1 MPFRS
6 NNPITRDELL
16 SRFFPQYH
24 PVTTFNSGLS
34 GGSFLIEHQ
43 GQRFVVRQPHD
54 PDAPQSAF
62 LRQYRALS
70 QLPACIAPKPHL
82 YLRDWMVVD
91 YLPGAVKTYLPDT
104 NELAGLLYYLH
115 QQPRFGWRIT
125 LLPLLELYWQQS
137 DPARRTVGWLR
148 MLKRLRKAREPRPL
162 RLSPLHMDVHAGNL
176 VHSASGLKL
185 IDWEYA
191 GMNDGMWDVADVSIE
206 AGYGHAEDAQMLAA
220 YLGRE
225 PESADWKHLLASKLY
240 VDYLW
245 TLWAKTRVPF
255 DGQSMEDWAAE
266 RYARLKNNIAE
277 FRRI

>member
-16 SRFFPQYH
+16 SRFFPQFH

-70 QLPACIAPKPHL
+70 QLPASIAPKPHL

-148 MLKRLRKAREPRPL
+148 MLKRLRKVREPRPL

-185 IDWEYA
+185 IDW
-191 GMNDGMWDVADVSIE
+191 
-206 AGYGHAEDAQMLAA
+206 
-220 YLGRE
+220 
-225 PESADWKHLLASKLY
+225 
-240 VDYLW
+240 
-245 TLWAKTRVPF
+245 
-255 DGQSMEDWAAE
+255 
-266 RYARLKNNIAE
+266 
-277 FRRI
+277 

>member
-16 SRFFPQYH
+16 SRFFPQFH

-104 NELAGLLYYLH
+104 NETGRLAVLSTSTTTFWLANNAVAVTG
-115 QQPRFGWRIT
+115 
-125 LLPLLELYWQQS
+125 
-137 DPARRTVGWLR
+137 TVLAA
-148 MLKRLRKAREPRPL
+148 KRSGAA
-162 RLSPLHMDVHAGNL
+162 D
-176 VHSASGLKL
+176 SGLAANVKTSAQS
-185 IDWEYA
+185 A
-191 GMNDGMWDVADVSIE
+191 GTTAFTLKSI
-206 AGYGHAEDAQMLAA
+206 AYGCP
-220 YLGRE
+220 RRKF
-225 PESADWKHLLASKLY
+225 SA
-240 VDYLW
+240 
-245 TLWAKTRVPF
+245 
-255 DGQSMEDWAAE
+255 
-266 RYARLKNNIAE
+266 
-277 FRRI
+277 

>member
-6 NNPITRDELL
+6 NNPIMRDELL
-16 SRFFPQYH
+16 SRFFPQFH

-70 QLPACIAPKPHL
+70 QLPASIAPKPHL

-162 RLSPLHMDVHAGNL
+162 RLSPLHM
-176 VHSASGLKL
+176 
-185 IDWEYA
+185 
-191 GMNDGMWDVADVSIE
+191 
-206 AGYGHAEDAQMLAA
+206 
-220 YLGRE
+220 
-225 PESADWKHLLASKLY
+225 
-240 VDYLW
+240 
-245 TLWAKTRVPF
+245 
-255 DGQSMEDWAAE
+255 
-266 RYARLKNNIAE
+266 
-277 FRRI
+277 

>member
-137 DPARRTVGWLR
+137 DPARR
-148 MLKRLRKAREPRPL
+148 
-162 RLSPLHMDVHAGNL
+162 D
-176 VHSASGLKL
+176 SGLAANVKTSAQS
-185 IDWEYA
+185 A
-191 GMNDGMWDVADVSIE
+191 GTTAFTLKSI
-206 AGYGHAEDAQMLAA
+206 AYGCP
-220 YLGRE
+220 RRKF
-225 PESADWKHLLASKLY
+225 SA
-240 VDYLW
+240 
-245 TLWAKTRVPF
+245 
-255 DGQSMEDWAAE
+255 
-266 RYARLKNNIAE
+266 
-277 FRRI
+277 

>member
-16 SRFFPQYH
+16 SRFFPQFH
-24 PVTTFNSGLS
+24 PVTTLNSGLS

-70 QLPACIAPKPHL
+70 QLPASIAPKPHL

-115 QQPRFGWRIT
+115 QQPRFAVTG
-125 LLPLLELYWQQS
+125 
-137 DPARRTVGWLR
+137 TVLAA
-148 MLKRLRKAREPRPL
+148 KRSGAA
-162 RLSPLHMDVHAGNL
+162 D
-176 VHSASGLKL
+176 SGLAANVKTSAQS
-185 IDWEYA
+185 A
-191 GMNDGMWDVADVSIE
+191 GTTAFTLKSI
-206 AGYGHAEDAQMLAA
+206 AYGCP
-220 YLGRE
+220 RRKF
-225 PESADWKHLLASKLY
+225 SA
-240 VDYLW
+240 
-245 TLWAKTRVPF
+245 
-255 DGQSMEDWAAE
+255 
-266 RYARLKNNIAE
+266 
-277 FRRI
+277 

>member
-148 MLKRLRKAREPRPL
+148 MLKRLRKAREQVNALVASMRDNQDVEAGEVASALLLDGLLGRIAIADDEYDEMPIQDVIDSVAKLQRTSVYKARMSKDRS
-162 RLSPLHMDVHAGNL
+162 RLIKSVEANL
-176 VHSASGLKL
+176 LARLQTEL
-185 IDWEYA
+185 PERDPELLERLQAI
-191 GMNDGMWDVADVSIE
+191 VADVAREE
-206 AGYGHAEDAQMLAA
+206 AQRDVQ
-220 YLGRE
+220 
-225 PESADWKHLLASKLY
+225 S
-240 VDYLW
+240 
-245 TLWAKTRVPF
+245 
-255 DGQSMEDWAAE
+255 DG
-266 RYARLKNNIAE
+266 
-277 FRRI
+277 

>member
-16 SRFFPQYH
+16 SRFFPQFH

-91 YLPGAVKTYLPDT
+91 YLPGEVKTYLPDT

-115 QQPRFGWRIT
+115 QQPSFGCRLT
-125 LLPLLELYWQQS
+125 LLPLL
-137 DPARRTVGWLR
+137 
-148 MLKRLRKAREPRPL
+148 
-162 RLSPLHMDVHAGNL
+162 
-176 VHSASGLKL
+176 
-185 IDWEYA
+185 
-191 GMNDGMWDVADVSIE
+191 
-206 AGYGHAEDAQMLAA
+206 
-220 YLGRE
+220 
-225 PESADWKHLLASKLY
+225 
-240 VDYLW
+240 
-245 TLWAKTRVPF
+245 
-255 DGQSMEDWAAE
+255 
-266 RYARLKNNIAE
+266 
-277 FRRI
+277 

>member
-6 NNPITRDELL
+6 NNPLTRDELL
-16 SRFFPQYH
+16 SRFFPQFH

-91 YLPGAVKTYLPDT
+91 YLPGEVKTYLPDT

-125 LLPLLELYWQQS
+125 VL
-137 DPARRTVGWLR
+137 AA
-148 MLKRLRKAREPRPL
+148 KRSGAA
-162 RLSPLHMDVHAGNL
+162 D
-176 VHSASGLKL
+176 SGLAANVKTSAQS
-185 IDWEYA
+185 A
-191 GMNDGMWDVADVSIE
+191 GTTAFTLKSI
-206 AGYGHAEDAQMLAA
+206 AYGCP
-220 YLGRE
+220 RRKF
-225 PESADWKHLLASKLY
+225 SA
-240 VDYLW
+240 
-245 TLWAKTRVPF
+245 
-255 DGQSMEDWAAE
+255 
-266 RYARLKNNIAE
+266 
-277 FRRI
+277 

>member
-16 SRFFPQYH
+16 SRFFPQFH

-137 DPARRTVGWLR
+137 DPA
-148 MLKRLRKAREPRPL
+148 
-162 RLSPLHMDVHAGNL
+162 D
-176 VHSASGLKL
+176 SGLAANVKTSAQS
-185 IDWEYA
+185 A
-191 GMNDGMWDVADVSIE
+191 GTTAFTLKSI
-206 AGYGHAEDAQMLAA
+206 AYGCP
-220 YLGRE
+220 RRKF
-225 PESADWKHLLASKLY
+225 SA
-240 VDYLW
+240 
-245 TLWAKTRVPF
+245 
-255 DGQSMEDWAAE
+255 
-266 RYARLKNNIAE
+266 
-277 FRRI
+277 